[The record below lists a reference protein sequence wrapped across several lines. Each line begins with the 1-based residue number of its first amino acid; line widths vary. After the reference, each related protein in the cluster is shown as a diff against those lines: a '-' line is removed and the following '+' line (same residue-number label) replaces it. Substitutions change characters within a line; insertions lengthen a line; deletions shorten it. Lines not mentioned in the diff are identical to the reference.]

1 MVMLAGTAS
10 LTAQV
15 SVDYY
20 RGDGSRYVCSQQDVM
35 YDDYF
40 HAARFAV
47 SATVNTNG
55 MISFSLEVTY
65 QEGMLHVSQGDSLTL
80 VLRGGDR
87 VVLKTD
93 RETSREDI
101 MKRHFRDRNEYYVT
115 CHYDMSTYDIQRI
128 TRNRVTK
135 LSSQTES
142 FTFDRKLDKF
152 QDRFRRQFTA
162 VYRYLMNTDQRR

>member
-1 MVMLAGTAS
+1 MLAGTIS